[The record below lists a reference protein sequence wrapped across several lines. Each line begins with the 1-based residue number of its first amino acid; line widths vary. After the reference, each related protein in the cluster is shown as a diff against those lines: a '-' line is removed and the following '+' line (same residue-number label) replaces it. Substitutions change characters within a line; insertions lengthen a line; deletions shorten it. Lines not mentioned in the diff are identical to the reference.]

1 VVVFGWHPAKA
12 DYKYGAFWSP
22 KRGDEKYS
30 WRFQLRFEEFER
42 VVVENPIFWFRWGE
56 DHRDKINSPCVYAT
70 FTYGRELGLEN
81 CWIAVGED
89 FNREVSYLRRRYG
102 KVKVARFFESHEDGF
117 PHIHAIFLFE
127 EHSFWGFRYV
137 NKKNNLAYG
146 LDDFGGFK
154 KGWSGGFVN
163 AQLCN
168 SVKGGFRYLKKYVGK
183 ASDGRDTSSSG
194 LKTLALGWYFHKR
207 SFSLSEGF
215 RESYSNLINYLNSN
229 SNRFHLYFRRLDD
242 TKILDEVA
250 EWHLY
255 GVVRADVG
263 WSSS

>member
-1 VVVFGWHPAKA
+1 LWNPFYVVVFGWHPAKA

-127 EHSFWGFRYV
+127 EHSFGVSAMLTRKTILLMVWMILGVSRRG
-137 NKKNNLAYG
+137 G
-146 LDDFGGFK
+146 L
-154 KGWSGGFVN
+154 V
-163 AQLCN
+163 
-168 SVKGGFRYLKKYVGK
+168 
-183 ASDGRDTSSSG
+183 ASSM
-194 LKTLALGWYFHKR
+194 
-207 SFSLSEGF
+207 
-215 RESYSNLINYLNSN
+215 LNCV
-229 SNRFHLYFRRLDD
+229 
-242 TKILDEVA
+242 IV
-250 EWHLY
+250 
-255 GVVRADVG
+255 
-263 WSSS
+263 